1 MANPRKL
8 EYTAVIGLVLQAV
21 FVLVCWI
28 LSVQSGGAA
37 AQAELWHLALGTVV
51 WLVVLIHGR
60 QRRLA
65 REERQETEE
74 LRARRL
80 SEEIFEETELD
91 TMRASTGLLIFEK
104 YVVPVITIAL
114 SGGLLYFAYSIIS
127 TVWGAELP
135 PMLEPRTLLLGTVC
149 IAFVGFL
156 VGKYAAGLAQVSGF
170 RLLRAAGGYM
180 LGNVIACVLIA
191 AAATLY
197 HFEVFWPEV
206 VVTYLIP
213 AIMGLVGVELLLNLV
228 LDVYRPRVPGQERR
242 PPYDSRLLSLFAEPE
257 DVLKTVATTL
267 DYQFGFKVSE
277 TWFYRFMERAIVPLV
292 LVQVLALWVLSAVV
306 VVDPYEVA
314 FVETLGV
321 PHVSAQDAE
330 QGLLATPLQPGYYLK
345 WPWPISVARF
355 VPAYEIRSVTVGKV
369 YEPTAGRWSHLYEG
383 NIDVT
388 PEPDVILWRE
398 RHISPTRGYEVNF
411 LVPSTAQLPEKGAI
425 PAGTPMQMAA
435 AQMDVA
441 TAERTMRAETPMQTA
456 EAVTG
461 LATARE
467 APEVNLARL
476 EATVHYRAKLRDDG
490 TVDPRAAFIHSYQ
503 QQDLDDHVKKLAY
516 RVLYRIGATQDFIR
530 WIAEERGE
538 TVAKF
543 RDMLQEAVDRNEMG
557 VEVVFCGINAVHPPP
572 EVAGAYEDV
581 VTALE
586 QKEAAVL
593 EGEIE
598 EVRTV
603 ADAKAFRAEMI
614 SFASGYAA
622 KLLAQAQAEK
632 EQFLVQ
638 LTAYAKA
645 PLVYMFR
652 SYFDTLE
659 EALKGQQIFVVP
671 ETASEVDIIDMQQRI
686 RPQLLNLD
694 VTEE

>member
-1 MANPRKL
+1 MASPRKL
-8 EYTAVIGLVLQAV
+8 EYTAVMGLLLQAV

-28 LSVQSGGAA
+28 LSVQIGSAA
-37 AQAELWHLALGTVV
+37 VQAELWHLALGAGV

-65 REERQETEE
+65 REEREEMEE

-104 YVVPVITIAL
+104 YVVPVVTIAL
-114 SGGLLYFAYSIIS
+114 SGGLLYFAYSIVS
-127 TVWGAELP
+127 TVWGADLP
-135 PMLEPRTLLLGTVC
+135 VMREPITLLLGMVC

-156 VGKYAAGLAQVSGF
+156 VGKYAAGLAQVRGF

-191 AAATLY
+191 VAATLY

-206 VVTYLIP
+206 AVTYLIP
-213 AIMGLVGVELLLNLV
+213 AIMALVGVELLLNLM
-228 LDVYRPRVPGQERR
+228 LDIYRPRVPGQERR

-257 DVLKTVATTL
+257 GVLKTVATTL

-292 LVQVLALWVLSAVV
+292 LVQVLALWLLSAVV
-306 VVDPYEVA
+306 VVDQQEVA

-321 PHVSAQDAE
+321 AHVSAQDAE
-330 QGLLATPLQPGYYLK
+330 RGLLATPLQPGYYLK

-355 VPAYEIRSVTVGKV
+355 VPAYRVRNVTMGKV
-369 YEPTAGRWSHLYEG
+369 YEPTAGRWSYLFEG
-383 NIDVT
+383 DIDVT
-388 PEPDVILWRE
+388 GEPDVILWRE
-398 RHISPTRGYEVNF
+398 RHISPIKGYEVNF
-411 LVPSTAQLPEKGAI
+411 LVPSTARLPEEGAI
-425 PAGTPMQMAA
+425 P
-435 AQMDVA
+435 
-441 TAERTMRAETPMQTA
+441 AETPMQTA
-456 EAVTG
+456 A
-461 LATARE
+461 AQMDTARASE

-476 EATVHYRAKLRDDG
+476 EANVHYRTKLNEDG
-490 TVDPRAAFIHSYQ
+490 MVDPRAAFIHCYQ
-503 QQDLDDHVKKLAY
+503 QQDLDDHIKKLAY
-516 RVLYRIGATQDFIR
+516 RSLYRIGASQDFVK
-530 WIAEERGE
+530 WVAQERGD
-538 TVAKF
+538 TVARF
-543 RDMLQEAVDRNEMG
+543 HDMLQRAADREGMG
-557 VEVVFCGINAVHPPP
+557 IEVVFCGINAVHPPP
-572 EVAGAYEDV
+572 EVARAYEDV

-586 QKEAAVL
+586 DKEAAVL
-593 EGEIE
+593 EGQIE
-598 EVRTV
+598 EVQTV
-603 ADAKAFRAEMI
+603 NSARAFYAEMI
-614 SFASGYAA
+614 SFSTGYAA
-622 KLLAQAQAEK
+622 KLIAQSKAEK
-632 EQFLVQ
+632 EQFLMQ

-659 EALKGQQIFVVP
+659 DVLKGQHIFVVP
-671 ETASEVDIIDMQQRI
+671 QTASEVDIIDMQQRI